1 MSLLT
6 KKIIVLFLLI
16 TIGKN
21 KDFLFSQ
28 SVSSKT
34 DISHF
39 AKMKWRNIG
48 PNRGGRSLG
57 STGSPGRP
65 LEYYFGATGGGLWK
79 TTDGG
84 QEWLPVTDG
93 QINSSS
99 VGAVAVAETN
109 PDILYIGMGET
120 QLRGSITQG
129 DGVYK
134 SEDGG
139 KKWRHLGLKET
150 QSIARI
156 RIHPTN
162 PDIVF
167 VAALGHPYG
176 DNEERGVF
184 RSKDGGNTWQKVLY
198 VGANT
203 GAADL
208 IIDKSNP
215 KILYATTWQVY
226 RKTWKMWGGGE
237 GCRLYK
243 SVDGGDTWIDLS
255 KNPGLP
261 VAPLGK
267 IGITVSPANPNRLYA
282 IVEANDGGVYRS
294 DDAGW
299 SWKKMNDER
308 KLRQRAFYYSR
319 IYADPIDPET
329 VYCLNVNFYK
339 SVDGGKTFDIEINVP
354 HGDNHDLWIDP
365 NNPQRMISSN
375 DGGACV
381 STNGGKSWTDEDYPT
396 SQLYHVTTTMDVP
409 YHVAGAQQDNTT
421 LSIPSDG
428 WGFKHLNEGNR
439 NWFYEVGGGE
449 SGYIAPHPTNPDLFY
464 AGSQGAL
471 LTRYDRSNGQ
481 ERDIQVY
488 PRFFSGEPA
497 SSLPER
503 WQWTY
508 PIVFSPMDPSI
519 LYTCS
524 QHVWKTTNDGQSW
537 EKISPDLTFA
547 DPETLG
553 PTGGIITKDMNGPEI
568 YATVFALAPSFHDIQ
583 TLWAGSDDGRIH
595 ITRNGGK
602 SWLEITPKDLPKF
615 STVSIIEASKHD
627 PGTAYVAAYRYQV
640 DDRAPYVYKT
650 TDYGKTWTKIIKGIK
665 SQDFARAIREDHQKK
680 GLLFLGTENGVYASF
695 DAGENWES
703 LQLNLPVTP
712 IRDLVIKNDDVVL
725 GTHGRSF
732 WILDDIAPLRELNA
746 NAAAS
751 KLHFFTPADP
761 IRGIYNLNVQY
772 YLSEK
777 VDSVEVSILD
787 AAGQLVQKFVGNQ
800 EVFKQDNS
808 VPYWERDGNTKPTTA
823 KGINTFSW
831 NLRYAGATT
840 FPGMIIW
847 SGRPQ
852 VGPKAVPGKYKV
864 SVKANGLEQFHDID
878 IKMDPNLKGISLED
892 LTKQF
897 QLAMQI
903 KAKESEANEAVKVI
917 RKLKPQ
923 LENQKSTVKDSML
936 LKEMN
941 AVVMALQKIEED
953 LYQVKNQ
960 SGQDP
965 LNFPIKLNNRLS
977 SLRRSVET
985 GDARPT
991 DASYVVFAEL
1001 SKELSNL
1008 LISKISIQNN
1018 SLKSL
1023 NEKLI
1028 KAGLKS
1034 VN

>member
-6 KKIIVLFLLI
+6 KKIIVLFLLV

-84 QEWLPVTDG
+84 QEWFPVTDG

-109 PDILYIGMGET
+109 PDIVYIGMGET

-150 QSIARI
+150 QSISRI

-208 IIDKSNP
+208 IIDKTNP

-319 IYADPIDPET
+319 IYADPLDPET

-339 SVDGGKTFDIEINVP
+339 SIDGGKTFDIDINVP

-428 WGFKHLNEGNR
+428 WGFKHLNEGNKS
-439 NWFYEVGGGE
+439 WFYEVGGGE

-508 PIVFSPMDPSI
+508 PIVFSPLDPSI

-665 SQDFARAIREDHQKK
+665 PQDFARAIREDHKKK

-712 IRDLVIKNDDVVL
+712 IRDLVIKNDD
-725 GTHGRSF
+725 
-732 WILDDIAPLRELNA
+732 APLRELNTTTS
-746 NAAAS
+746 AAT
-751 KLHFFTPADP
+751 LHFFKPADP

-772 YLSEK
+772 YLNEK

-787 AAGQLVQKFVGNQ
+787 ASGKLVQKFVGNQ

-823 KGINTFSW
+823 KGINSFSW

-864 SVKANGLEQFHDID
+864 SVKANGLEQSHEID

-903 KAKESEANEAVKVI
+903 KEKESEANEAVKEI

-923 LENQKSTVKDSML
+923 LENQKSGIKDSML

-941 AVVMALQKIEED
+941 AVIMALQKVEED

-1001 SKELSNL
+1001 SKELSIL
-1008 LISKISIQNN
+1008 LTSKLNIQNN

-1023 NEKLI
+1023 NEKLV

>member
-21 KDFLFSQ
+21 KDFLLSQ
-28 SVSSKT
+28 SLTSKT

-84 QEWLPVTDG
+84 QEWFPVTDG
-93 QINSSS
+93 QINTSS

-109 PDILYIGMGET
+109 PDIVYIGMGET

-150 QSIARI
+150 QSISRI

-208 IIDKSNP
+208 IIDKTNP

-319 IYADPIDPET
+319 IYADPLDPET

-428 WGFKHLNEGNR
+428 WGFKHLNEGNKS
-439 NWFYEVGGGE
+439 WFYEVGG
-449 SGYIAPHPTNPDLFY
+449 
-464 AGSQGAL
+464 
-471 LTRYDRSNGQ
+471 
-481 ERDIQVY
+481 
-488 PRFFSGEPA
+488 
-497 SSLPER
+497 
-503 WQWTY
+503 
-508 PIVFSPMDPSI
+508 
-519 LYTCS
+519 
-524 QHVWKTTNDGQSW
+524 
-537 EKISPDLTFA
+537 
-547 DPETLG
+547 
-553 PTGGIITKDMNGPEI
+553 
-568 YATVFALAPSFHDIQ
+568 
-583 TLWAGSDDGRIH
+583 
-595 ITRNGGK
+595 
-602 SWLEITPKDLPKF
+602 
-615 STVSIIEASKHD
+615 
-627 PGTAYVAAYRYQV
+627 
-640 DDRAPYVYKT
+640 
-650 TDYGKTWTKIIKGIK
+650 
-665 SQDFARAIREDHQKK
+665 
-680 GLLFLGTENGVYASF
+680 
-695 DAGENWES
+695 
-703 LQLNLPVTP
+703 
-712 IRDLVIKNDDVVL
+712 
-725 GTHGRSF
+725 
-732 WILDDIAPLRELNA
+732 
-746 NAAAS
+746 
-751 KLHFFTPADP
+751 
-761 IRGIYNLNVQY
+761 
-772 YLSEK
+772 EK
-777 VDSVEVSILD
+777 V
-787 AAGQLVQKFVGNQ
+787 
-800 EVFKQDNS
+800 
-808 VPYWERDGNTKPTTA
+808 
-823 KGINTFSW
+823 
-831 NLRYAGATT
+831 
-840 FPGMIIW
+840 
-847 SGRPQ
+847 
-852 VGPKAVPGKYKV
+852 
-864 SVKANGLEQFHDID
+864 
-878 IKMDPNLKGISLED
+878 
-892 LTKQF
+892 
-897 QLAMQI
+897 
-903 KAKESEANEAVKVI
+903 VI
-917 RKLKPQ
+917 
-923 LENQKSTVKDSML
+923 
-936 LKEMN
+936 
-941 AVVMALQKIEED
+941 
-953 LYQVKNQ
+953 
-960 SGQDP
+960 
-965 LNFPIKLNNRLS
+965 
-977 SLRRSVET
+977 
-985 GDARPT
+985 
-991 DASYVVFAEL
+991 
-1001 SKELSNL
+1001 
-1008 LISKISIQNN
+1008 
-1018 SLKSL
+1018 
-1023 NEKLI
+1023 
-1028 KAGLKS
+1028 
-1034 VN
+1034 